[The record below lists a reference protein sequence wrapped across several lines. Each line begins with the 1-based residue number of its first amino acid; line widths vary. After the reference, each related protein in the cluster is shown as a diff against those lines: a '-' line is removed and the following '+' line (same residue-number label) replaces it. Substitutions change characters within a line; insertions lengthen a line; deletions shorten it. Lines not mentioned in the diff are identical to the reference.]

1 LPSGPKKQGEGKKIT
16 SLLSKEK
23 GEASADERRKLELMR
38 SKKMSKR
45 LFALYTIL
53 TLVTSLLVV
62 LAATPRAA
70 SEARSVQSLA
80 MFHATKF
87 DGHYRVP
94 HVAEIERVLR
104 EEGVLLP
111 GADEAEVEATIQAFM
126 QEWGKRNP
134 TTPNPVKL
142 RELLANERQT
152 AEAGHE
158 LKLAGMSPQ
167 GTDPGDDDDG
177 IKSLVVP
184 VEFPGTDTF
193 DWCGEMVTTE
203 GPLHNEIAPPGPRD
217 NNTIWYEDTSPELYD
232 ELYFGVG
239 PDAGVIVNHPNLG
252 PVDLRGN
259 TMANYYLEQSEG
271 AFVPTGAIYPNWLQ
285 SAHSEGWYGAD
296 SCDGGNHNVRAHE
309 LVGEV
314 VDLLNADDPDF
325 SWQDFDSDGD
335 GIVDNFTVIHAG
347 MGQEA
352 GGGAQGTFSI
362 WSHASVLDWPTGY
375 LACTAGST
383 GCPDGDIYVR
393 EYSMD
398 PENIDIGVIA
408 EEFGHAAFGLPD
420 IYTTDYQ
427 LSVANW
433 AIMAAG
439 SWNGILGGMQPAPF
453 PGWFRYIIGWWDP
466 VELDYDTEPTL
477 VTVGQ
482 HSLRPRWTEQG
493 IKINLP
499 DQEITVP
506 NPLDTGNAWWSDLGD
521 LMQHTLAHD
530 FDLIEATAPIFSFA
544 SYWSIEVD
552 WDGGYVEVSDDGGT
566 TWTALPDMDG
576 IFTQNPLSG
585 NNPGLDWVLTG
596 EGTGPLRF
604 DLSAYT
610 GENVL
615 VRLRYSTDM
624 AVQWDGWWADD
635 FSLDDGMTNLFSDD
649 VEGGAGDWTADGWR
663 IVPVTEIYPRYYL
676 VEWRNSSGFDEGL
689 QYAYQTVWYDEDE
702 WEVDR
707 APYTVPG
714 MLVWY
719 RDTAYAFDYTLSDS
733 WYNPPSWGPKHA
745 LIVVDS
751 HPFPY
756 GWDEH
761 AYSTSAPV
769 RLSGRVQSADAAF
782 TLQDTTSFTIRLGY
796 DPATGEYV
804 EVPLE
809 TKTFGP
815 RPPISQFHDSMG
827 YYPGFYFTGDGPLY
841 WWDVDASA
849 VVPAQGDY
857 TTRITDLD
865 YNPLYGLYGINIG
878 GTVLGSGNPGDDE
891 VQFGLHLAVVKQ
903 ACDGSK
909 AKIMVWNSPAVLN
922 LELMVRK
929 GTVPPGQLLA
939 YKFQVKNLTPI
950 PQSFVVDDPIPEY
963 TTFKRGRYYDPD
975 SNSIHWEGT
984 VGPGKTALTY
994 FWVWVDP
1001 DTPVGTIITNEAYLT
1016 DGALGDS
1023 AFVTTEVVE

>member
-1 LPSGPKKQGEGKKIT
+1 MKMNKRLLALYAILALIT
-16 SLLSKEK
+16 SLLV
-23 GEASADERRKLELMR
+23 
-38 SKKMSKR
+38 
-45 LFALYTIL
+45 L
-53 TLVTSLLVV
+53 TAMPRP
-62 LAATPRAA
+62 AAT
-70 SEARSVQSLA
+70 EARSVQSLA
-80 MFHATKF
+80 MFNATKF
-87 DGHYRVP
+87 DGHYRMP
-94 HVAEIERVLR
+94 HVAEIERLLK
-104 EEGVLLP
+104 EERVLLP
-111 GADEAEVEATIQAFM
+111 GADTAKTLAAVQTFM
-126 QEWGKRNP
+126 REWSKRNP
-134 TTPNPVKL
+134 TTPNPIKL
-142 RELLANERQT
+142 RELLDRERGVTQARVT
-152 AEAGHE
+152 LGGNPQEPQEA
-158 LKLAGMSPQ
+158 Q
-167 GTDPGDDDDG
+167 
-177 IKSLVVP
+177 IKSLAVP
-184 VEFPGTDTF
+184 VEFTGEDTF
-193 DWCGEMVTTE
+193 IYSADDPDNPGACIDVEVTTS

-217 NNTIWYEDTSPELYD
+217 NNTIWYEDTSTELYD

-252 PVDLRGN
+252 AVDLRGN

-271 AFVPTGAIYPNWLQ
+271 AFVPTGMIYPNWLQ

-296 SCDGGNHNVRAHE
+296 SCATGSHGVRAHD
-309 LVGEV
+309 LVYEV

-325 SWQDFDSDGD
+325 PWQDFDSDGD

-352 GGGAQGTFSI
+352 GGGAQGDFSI

-375 LACTAGST
+375 LACSAGSA
-383 GCPDGDIYVR
+383 GCPDQDIYVR

-427 LSVANW
+427 LSVSNW

-453 PGWFRYIIGWWDP
+453 PLWFRYIIGWSDP
-466 VELDYDTEPTL
+466 VELDHDTDPTL

-482 HSLRPRWTEQG
+482 HSLRPKWTEQG

-506 NPLDTGNAWWSDLGD
+506 NPLDTGDAWWSDLGD
-521 LMQHTLAHD
+521 LMQHTLTHD
-530 FDLIEATAPIFSFA
+530 FDLSGTTAPIFSFA

-552 WDGGYVEVSDDGGT
+552 WDYGYVEVSDDGGA
-566 TWTALPDMDG
+566 TWTILQDMDG
-576 IFTQNPLSG
+576 IFTDTDPNG
-585 NNPGLDWVLTG
+585 NNEGWGLTG
-596 EGTGPLRF
+596 EGMGTLRF
-604 DLSAYT
+604 DLSAYA
-610 GENVL
+610 GETVL

-635 FSLDDGMTNLFSDD
+635 FSLDDDTTNLFSDD
-649 VEGGAGDWTADGWR
+649 VEAGTGDWTADGWR

-714 MLVWY
+714 MLVWF

-733 WYNPPSWGPKHA
+733 WYDPPSWGPKHA

-751 HPFPY
+751 HSFPY
-756 GWDEH
+756 GWDDY
-761 AYSTSAPV
+761 AYSTGAPV
-769 RLSGRVQSADAAF
+769 RLSGRVQAADAAF
-782 TLQDTTSFTIRLGY
+782 TRQDTTPFTIRLGY

-804 EVPLE
+804 AEPLE

-815 RPPISQFHDSMG
+815 RPAVSQFHDSMG
-827 YYPGFYFTGDGPLY
+827 YYPGFYFTGDGYLY
-841 WWDVDASA
+841 WRDIDASA

-865 YNPLYGLYGINIG
+865 YNPLYGLYGIDIG

-891 VQFGLHLAVVKQ
+891 VQFGLHLAVLKQ
-903 ACDGSK
+903 ADDGSK
-909 AKIMVWNSPAVLN
+909 AKIMVWNSPAVLE
-922 LELMVRK
+922 LEMLVNRDS
-929 GTVPPGQLLA
+929 VSPGRCLRYIL
-939 YKFQVKNLTPI
+939 KVSNPTPI
-950 PQSFVVDDPIPEY
+950 AQSFVLDDPIPEY
-963 TTFKRGRYYDPD
+963 TTFLKGRHYDAD
-975 SNSIHWEGT
+975 TNSIHYEG
-984 VGPGKTALTY
+984 VLGPGKTKFVY
-994 FWVWVDP
+994 YWVKVDP
-1001 DTPVGTIITNEAYLT
+1001 DTPVGTIITNEAYLA
-1016 DGALGDS
+1016 DDALGAS
-1023 AFVTTEVVE
+1023 ASVTTEVIESP